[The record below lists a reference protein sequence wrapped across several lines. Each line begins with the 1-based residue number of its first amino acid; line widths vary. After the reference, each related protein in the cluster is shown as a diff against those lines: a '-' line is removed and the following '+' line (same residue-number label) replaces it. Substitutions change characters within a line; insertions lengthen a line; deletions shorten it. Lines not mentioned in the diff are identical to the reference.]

1 MPLGCHCRST
11 FFRVSLVFYRIHY
24 NSGKISIFSKTSPEH
39 VRAPLLQNRLL
50 MLVEQL
56 SGVEHVKEVELG
68 IDRDWSLNPGL
79 VGRRALLDSKLL
91 KSWTTIMIFC

>member
-1 MPLGCHCRST
+1 
-11 FFRVSLVFYRIHY
+11 
-24 NSGKISIFSKTSPEH
+24 
-39 VRAPLLQNRLL
+39 

-56 SGVEHVKEVELG
+56 SWVKHVEEVELG
-68 IDRDWSLNPGL
+68 VDRDWGLNPGL